1 MYMETFPLYIIQ
13 YKKQDKEHHVQ
24 YDPMNK

>member
-1 MYMETFPLYIIQ
+1 MYVETFLLHIIK

-24 YDPMNK
+24 YNPMNM